1 MNKRPVSP
9 WWILAACCGLSSA
22 SIGITINTS
31 GVFYT
36 AVCDDLGLLRGNFAM
51 HATLLLAANA
61 VFSLVVP
68 KLYEKFKPMLVLRI
82 CVLSGCA
89 LTALMAWGSSE
100 LYFNIIGILRGITT
114 CCFSFILLT
123 MVLNAWFHAKN
134 GLATSICFSFAG
146 LTGALLSPV
155 LSFCISSFG
164 WRMTYLIDAAIM
176 LAACLPAILLPF
188 AITPAELDSRPLMDS
203 AQPAAQA
210 LNASQQKSAS
220 KISAVCMISLC
231 IYSLAVCCLTS
242 YTQHFPGY
250 VEHLGYST
258 AVGAGLLSAAMVG
271 NVLTKLTIGAIA
283 DRVGKIKA
291 VLVMVAAMTAGL
303 ALVVY
308 GSGAVILTAG
318 SFLFGACYSVGAV
331 GIVLLT
337 QQFFGLQNY
346 NRVYPTV
353 MMAGNLG
360 AAGSL
365 TVIGWIYDLAGSYT
379 GAFVL
384 AFALTAISALCIWI
398 CIKTSWE
405 LKTDEEKARVL
416 SKTA

>member
-1 MNKRPVSP
+1 
-9 WWILAACCGLSSA
+9 
-22 SIGITINTS
+22 
-31 GVFYT
+31 VFYT
-36 AVCDDLGLLRGNFAM
+36 AVCADLGLLRGNFAM

-61 VFSLVVP
+61 VFSLAVP
-68 KLYEKFKPMLVLRI
+68 KLLEKFRPMLVLRI
-82 CVLSGCA
+82 SVISGCA
-89 LTALMAWGSSE
+89 LTAMMAWGSSE
-100 LYFNIIGILRGITT
+100 LYFNLIGILRGITT
-114 CCFSFILLT
+114 CCFSFIFLT
-123 MVLNAWFHAKN
+123 MVLNSWFHAKN

-155 LSFCISSFG
+155 LSACISSFG
-164 WRMTYLIDAAIM
+164 WRMTYVIDAAIM
-176 LAACLPAILLPF
+176 FGACLPAILLPF
-188 AITPAELDSRPLMDS
+188 AMTPAELDSQPLTDS
-203 AQPAAQA
+203 VQPAAQA
-210 LNASQQKSAS
+210 QNTGQQKTAS
-220 KISAVCMISLC
+220 KISVVCMISLC

-271 NVLTKLTIGAIA
+271 NVLTKLTIGAIS
-283 DRVGKIKA
+283 DKIGKIKA
-291 VLVMVAAMTAGL
+291 VLVMVAAMTVGL
-303 ALVVY
+303 VLVVY

-353 MMAGNLG
+353 MMVGNLG

-379 GAFVL
+379 GAFMI
-384 AFALTAISALCIWI
+384 AFALAAISALCIWI
-398 CIKTSWE
+398 CTKTSLE
-405 LKTDEEKARVL
+405 MKSEDAKSEALQ
-416 SKTA
+416 KTA